1 MNECKRVKPKWYS
14 YRNKYVLR
22 NAPPYPANNCKTMKK
37 RGNDNKYYVSK
48 PDKNGVH
55 RWVAIDKTRLQNH
68 NITRKNL
75 QPLIKKY
82 KVTKS
87 GTNKEIVKRL
97 LSKSHVIRNKTD
109 MKIIEHFLH

>member
-22 NAPPYPANNCKTMKK
+22 NAPPYPANNCKTLKK
-37 RGNDNKYYVSK
+37 RGNDNKYYVSRS
-48 PDKNGVH
+48 DKNGVYK
-55 RWVAIDKTRLQNH
+55 WMAVLDNDTRKN
-68 NITRKNL
+68 NITRKDL

-87 GTNKEIVKRL
+87 GTNKEIANRL
-97 LSKSHVIRNKTD
+97 FNKSHVIRNKTD
-109 MKIIEHFLH
+109 MKIIEHFL